1 MSQEIVTLPPPT
13 VAPLTLLSAM
23 IEKNAD
29 PDSLGKMIALVEQF
43 AKNRAVESWAA
54 AMCRCQQ
61 EMPVV
66 VKNQTNSQT
75 NSKYADLDEVQ
86 RVVVPC
92 YTKHGF
98 SLCFGEEDSPREG
111 WTRVICDVTHRDGHT
126 RRYHKDM
133 PPSGEGIKG
142 NRMMTQTHA
151 AGSTSS
157 YGRRYLTFE
166 IFNLRV
172 AGMVPQDDDGNAAH
186 PPAKQAPQAL
196 DPTKP
201 AAVQNRLINATE
213 EKELVAII
221 QEIEDAG
228 LGDSLCSFWDWL
240 ETAKVKSLDQMPVR
254 LLDGARR
261 GLKPRLEAARK
272 AKVPA

>member
-13 VAPLTLLSAM
+13 VTPMSLLQTA
-23 IEKNAD
+23 IGNGID
-29 PDSLGKMIALVEQF
+29 PDKLGKLIDLAE
-43 AKNRAVESWAA
+43 AWSKARAEESWGA
-54 AMCRCQQ
+54 AMNRCQA
-61 EMPVV
+61 EMPNV
-66 VKNQTNSQT
+66 VKDSDNPQTRSR
-75 NSKYADLDEVQ
+75 YASLEAVQ
-86 RVVVPC
+86 RVVKPC

-98 SLCFGEEDSPREG
+98 SLCFAEEDSPKEG
-111 WTRVICDVTHRDGHT
+111 WTRIVCDVTHKDGHT
-126 RRYHKDM
+126 RRYRKDM
-133 PPSGEGIKG
+133 PPNGEGIKG
-142 NRMMTQTHA
+142 NRMMTETHA

-157 YGRRYLTFE
+157 YGRRYLTCE
-166 IFNLRV
+166 IFNITI
-172 AGMVPQDDDGNAAH
+172 ANEDDDGNAAH
-186 PPAKQAPQAL
+186 PPAKEAPQAL

-201 AAVQNRLINATE
+201 AAVQNRLINAAE